1 MGVQLTVPS
10 DQQQR
15 YFTTLQAQ
23 LSQLSLNTNAGI
35 QMILDQQR
43 RAQAPAG
50 QHIMDQIQ
58 SSGTEI
64 SNHRRHQR
72 SVQSPF
78 QDYDQTF
85 TQETQISSHSPSA
98 AETARYNDL
107 DYTLLPVSAIGL
119 EEDITS
125 FQNLERRVRPMHSQL
140 KKKLNTSIFCN
151 CRKRR
156 EEKQFV
162 RSPFV
167 VSLNEVHSHDP
178 SCPLWIPGTHDKN
191 FGFGIVLCYLILGL
205 KLRVFMTLSIASGTF
220 SINPSLSAHRIVSE
234 ESSPAFKLIRLVTEG
249 DSQWIP
255 EDYSAELTRIF
266 QTRQASP
273 HDRLESGY
281 TILHVSYRSH
291 LFYMYTFAKN

>member
-1 MGVQLTVPS
+1 MRIQLTVPS

-23 LSQLSLNTNAGI
+23 LSQLSPNTNAGI

-50 QHIMDQIQ
+50 QHIMEQIQ
-58 SSGTEI
+58 SSGAEI
-64 SNHRRHQR
+64 SNHRRHQG

-125 FQNLERRVRPMHSQL
+125 FRNLERRVRPLHPQL

-151 CRKRR
+151 CRKRH

-162 RSPFV
+162 RPPFV
-167 VSLNEVHSHDP
+167 VSLNEVHFHDP
-178 SCPLWIPGTHDKN
+178 SCPLWLPGTHYMN
-191 FGFGIVLCYLILGL
+191 FSFGMILCYLILGL
-205 KLRVFMTLSIASGTF
+205 KLRLFMTLSIASGTF
-220 SINPSLSAHRIVSE
+220 SINPSLSAHRIVSV
-234 ESSPAFKLIRLVTEG
+234 ESSPAFKLIYSVTRAG
-249 DSQWIP
+249 SRWIP
-255 EDYSAELTRIF
+255 EKHSAELTRIF

-273 HDRLESGY
+273 HDRLKDG
-281 TILHVSYRSH
+281 
-291 LFYMYTFAKN
+291 